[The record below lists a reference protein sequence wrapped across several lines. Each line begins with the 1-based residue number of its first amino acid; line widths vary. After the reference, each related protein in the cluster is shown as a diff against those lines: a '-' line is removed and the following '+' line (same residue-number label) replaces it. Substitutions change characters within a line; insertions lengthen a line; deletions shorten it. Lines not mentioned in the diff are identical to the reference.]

1 MYNFIAE
8 AAIFVT
14 ISVLRRSKETD
25 GQVMR
30 KIKM

>member
-14 ISVLRRSKETD
+14 ISVLQRSKETD